1 MSKSYNSS
9 LFPTLDNGMLKFLAV
24 ILALVI
30 LCFKD
35 IGETVRQR
43 ETSTHMLPSAGS
55 LPDMF
60 AEFPV
65 GLGTQHVSPA
75 LVAGTD

>member
-1 MSKSYNSS
+1 
-9 LFPTLDNGMLKFLAV
+9 MLKFLAV

-43 ETSTHMLPSAGS
+43 ETSTHMHAVLPSAGS